1 MMTNGDYIRS
11 LDDEELAAYLAEV
24 ERQSVKNFLIYRM
37 TNVAEDLLEWLE
49 EEFEDD

>member
-1 MMTNGDYIRS
+1 MMTNGDFIRS
-11 LDDEELAAYLAEV
+11 LDDEEMAAYLAEV

-37 TNVAEDLLEWLE
+37 TNLAEDLLEWLE